1 MGEREVGEMG
11 MRERNDSALQL
22 VELTKN
28 CAM

>member
-11 MRERNDSALQL
+11 MRERNDPALQL